1 MLEAYGLTDPGCQR
15 NNNEDYFISDSSR
28 GIFIVADGMGGA
40 NAGEYASRLSA
51 ETLYEFLLKADDDV
65 SLSEL
70 EQGFVQANMAVREA
84 SAQSSELEGMGTTLV
99 AGRMVDRVR
108 LQLASVGDSR
118 AYCLS
123 ENQLSVLTK
132 DHTWVTEVGSR
143 LGLTDEAIKH
153 HPMRHVLTMAI
164 GVSEELRVDSQ
175 VVTVFSGDQILLCSD
190 GLHGVVDEKMLES
203 TLKSEK
209 SLVDKAHYLIEAA
222 KERGGPDNITVV
234 LIRVL

>member
-51 ETLYEFLLKADDDV
+51 ETLYEFLLKADDEL
-65 SLSEL
+65 SLSEF
-70 EQGFVQANMAVREA
+70 EQGFIQANAVVREA
-84 SAQSSELEGMGTTLV
+84 SGESSELEGMGTTLV
-99 AGRMVDRVR
+99 AARLVDRVR
-108 LQLASVGDSR
+108 FQLASVGDSR
-118 AYCLS
+118 AYHLS
-123 ENQLSVLTK
+123 DNQLSVLTK

-143 LGLTDEAIKH
+143 LGLTEEAIKH

-175 VVTVFSGDQILLCSD
+175 VVTVFSGDQIILCSD
-190 GLHGVVDEKMLES
+190 GLHGVIDEKILES

-222 KERGGPDNITVV
+222 RERGGPDNITVV
-234 LIRVL
+234 LIRIL

>member
-84 SAQSSELEGMGTTLV
+84 SVQSSELEGMGTTLV

>member
-1 MLEAYGLTDPGCQR
+1 
-15 NNNEDYFISDSSR
+15 
-28 GIFIVADGMGGA
+28 
-40 NAGEYASRLSA
+40 
-51 ETLYEFLLKADDDV
+51 
-65 SLSEL
+65 
-70 EQGFVQANMAVREA
+70 MAVREA
-84 SAQSSELEGMGTTLV
+84 SVQSSELEGMGTTLV

>member
-222 KERGGPDNITVV
+222 KERGGPDNTTVV

>member
-51 ETLYEFLLKADDDV
+51 ETLYEFLLKADDDI

-70 EQGFVQANMAVREA
+70 EQGFVQANTAVREA

-132 DHTWVTEVGSR
+132 DHTWVMEIGSR
-143 LGLTDEAIKH
+143 QGLTDEAIKH

>member
-132 DHTWVTEVGSR
+132 DHTWVMEIGSR

-203 TLKSEK
+203 TWKSEK